1 MLNENTEKQNSERL
15 IIKDEI
21 SIKSTASSPFE
32 STDDMV
38 LSGNFSKLV
47 KDKVTFR
54 SRNETLFTHKGDEF
68 ISSLRENQIRNVK
81 KDLTKSPENPFLLN
95 NLGLAYL
102 GSGEL
107 DKALELFNKAIEIKH
122 DFTTAKLNLASIY
135 TSKNKNDLALQI
147 YQDLLKRNPKDIRAL
162 INVGDIYFKI
172 KELEKAKAIFEEII
186 KENPNNIASRNKLA
200 AINLIQ
206 ERCGK
211 AISELRKCLQVKTD
225 LPSIYNNLGVAY
237 GIAGSYKKAI
247 LSFKIALKLS
257 RNYSSAIANLAT
269 VLGLQNRIQDSIE
282 LIEDYLKGNEN
293 YQVRELLSEFYLKNK
308 QFKNAL
314 KNLRIV
320 LTNAIKLNFPNQ
332 EIARLYNNIGVVHY
346 NLRDFNSAEENF
358 TASLNKAEYVN
369 QIQVQNLID
378 LYFFL
383 NNINKAKKYIDILR
397 EKFGEKG
404 FYLYYMGLYSFR
416 NKELS
421 NAIVFLK
428 DFINV
433 NKKFAPSYTLL
444 GYILSEYFNDFQRA
458 IEVTKEGYE
467 NIPDNI
473 GIINNL
479 AYDYLMNNE
488 VDNAKNI
495 LDKVKGVSDYIF
507 LIATRGLLKIKEGNL
522 EEGRR
527 LYNLAEELAEFEFLK
542 KQVIQKKHLEI
553 AKYFLAKN
561 IKTAARDNLLKVL
574 SVKIKESI
582 YTMQANELYGN

>member
-574 SVKIKESI
+574 SVKIK
-582 YTMQANELYGN
+582 